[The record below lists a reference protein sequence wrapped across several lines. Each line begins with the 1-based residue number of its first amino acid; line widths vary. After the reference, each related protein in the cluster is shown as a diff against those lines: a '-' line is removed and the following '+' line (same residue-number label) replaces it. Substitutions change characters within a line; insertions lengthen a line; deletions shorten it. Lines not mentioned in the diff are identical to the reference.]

1 MSLDIIIECKKVD
14 EISVTRMGEIEI
26 ELTGADLVDA
36 VDIETIVKEYG
47 ATNLLDEI
55 NETDVISWL
64 ENQGYTVTETE

>member
-1 MSLDIIIECKKVD
+1 MSIHMIIECKKVD

>member
-1 MSLDIIIECKKVD
+1 MSIHMIIECKKVD

-64 ENQGYTVTETE
+64 ENKRLNLTH

>member
-55 NETDVISWL
+55 NETNVISWL
-64 ENQGYTVTETE
+64 ENQGFTVTETE

>member
-1 MSLDIIIECKKVD
+1 MSIHMIIECKKVD

-64 ENQGYTVTETE
+64 ENKGYIVIE

>member
-1 MSLDIIIECKKVD
+1 MSIHMIIECKKVD

-64 ENQGYTVTETE
+64 ENQGYTVTE

>member
-1 MSLDIIIECKKVD
+1 MSIDIIITCQKID

-26 ELTGADLVDA
+26 ELTGADLVDS

-47 ATNLLDEI
+47 ATELLDEI

-64 ENQGYTVTETE
+64 ENQGYTVTENE

>member
-1 MSLDIIIECKKVD
+1 MSIHMIIECKKVD

-26 ELTGADLVDA
+26 ELIGADLVDA

-55 NETDVISWL
+55 NETDVISWI

>member
-1 MSLDIIIECKKVD
+1 MSLDIIIECKKID

-26 ELTGADLVDA
+26 EITGADLVDA

-47 ATNLLDEI
+47 ASELLDEI

>member
-1 MSLDIIIECKKVD
+1 MSIDIIITCKKID
-14 EISVTRMGEIEI
+14 EISVTRMREIEV

-64 ENQGYTVTETE
+64 ENQGYTVTE

>member
-1 MSLDIIIECKKVD
+1 MSIHMIIECKKVD

-26 ELTGADLVDA
+26 ELIGADLVDA

>member
-1 MSLDIIIECKKVD
+1 MSIHMIIECKKVD

-26 ELTGADLVDA
+26 ELIGADLVDA

-64 ENQGYTVTETE
+64 ENQGYTVTE

>member
-64 ENQGYTVTETE
+64 ENQGYTVTE